1 MAEKSKN
8 KKNPRKND
16 KKLLVG
22 KSIFDHVKHI
32 RAQQSPTYYTDLS
45 ELDRKTFNVYMI
57 LRILSM
63 DPSIIDEISY
73 LTKYIEVLPAK
84 EYYKILISIIPKSSK
99 YYKYIKK
106 SSKSPN
112 SNILE
117 SISNTYNIGYKDS
130 IDYYNILNST
140 DNGIEELKTIM
151 RNYAFSDKEI
161 KKILDK

>member
-1 MAEKSKN
+1 MVAKSKN
-8 KKNPRKND
+8 KKNIRKKD
-16 KKLLVG
+16 KNSLSG

-32 RAQQSPTYYTDLS
+32 RSQQSPNYYTDLS

-84 EYYKILISIIPKSSK
+84 EYYKILISIIPKGSR

-106 SSKSPN
+106 SDKSPN

-140 DNGIEELKTIM
+140 DNGVAELKNILK
-151 RNYAFSDKEI
+151 NYAFSDKEI
-161 KKILDK
+161 KKILK

>member
-1 MAEKSKN
+1 MAAKSKN

-32 RAQQSPTYYTDLS
+32 RSQQSPNYYTNLS
-45 ELDRKTFNVYMI
+45 ESDRKTFNIYMI

-84 EYYKILISIIPKSSK
+84 EYYTILISIIPKSSK

-106 SSKSPN
+106 SDKSPN
-112 SNILE
+112 SSILE
-117 SISNTYNIGYKDS
+117 SISNTYSIGYKDS

-140 DNGIEELKTIM
+140 DNGVEKLKAIM
-151 RNYAFSDKEI
+151 RNHAFSDKEI
-161 KKILDK
+161 KKILSK